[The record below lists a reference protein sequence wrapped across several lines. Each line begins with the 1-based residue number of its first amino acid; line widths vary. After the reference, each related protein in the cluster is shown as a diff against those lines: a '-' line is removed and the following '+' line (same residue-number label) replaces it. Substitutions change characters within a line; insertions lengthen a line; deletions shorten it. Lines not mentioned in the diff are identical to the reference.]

1 MSIDISFAGP
11 ILLGLQDLNHSGGG
25 GIVGSGSFKNGA
37 RLGMVFLVSAVVTM
51 VGGLVPWLYW
61 KEVSAAGFQVNL
73 NVSPLHVIVFV
84 PAGALLASKVMIFL
98 SSSVW

>member
-37 RLGMVFLVSAVVTM
+37 RLGMVFLVTAVSAVVTM
-51 VGGLVPWLYW
+51 VGELIPLLYW
-61 KEVSAAGFQVNL
+61 KEFSAAGFQVNL
-73 NVSPLHVIVFV
+73 NVSPLHVMVFV
-84 PAGALLASKVMIFL
+84 PAGA
-98 SSSVW
+98 